1 MKKLKVVTV
10 VGTRPEIIRLSSIIN
25 RLNKSKSI
33 DHYLVHTGQNYDKN
47 LNEIFFKD
55 LEINK
60 PDFYLDAAKGSAN
73 LTIGEIL
80 LKIDPILDK
89 INPDA
94 MLILGDTNS
103 CLSSIAARK
112 KKIPIFH
119 FEAGNRCFDFR
130 VPEETNRRLVDHIS
144 DINLTY
150 SSNASQNLLNEGI
163 PADRIIKIGSPMYEI
178 IQKNLKKI
186 QNSKILSTLKLS
198 REKYFLI
205 SCHRE
210 ENINSTLNFNKLIKT
225 LNTISEVYEM
235 PVIFPVHPRT
245 KKIITDKA
253 PKLNKNIRLIDPV
266 GFIDY
271 NQLQINSFL
280 VLSDSG
286 TISEESSILN
296 FRALNIRETHERHE
310 AMEEASVIMTGL
322 EYNRVLQGIE
332 SVKDQKT
339 GDVRNILEVSDYKIS
354 NVSLKIE
361 RIILSYINYVN
372 RVVWQKES

>member
-1 MKKLKVVTV
+1 MKRIKIVTV
-10 VGTRPEIIRLSSIIN
+10 VGTRPEIIRLSAVIN
-25 RLNKSKSI
+25 RLNNSNFI
-33 DHYLVHTGQNYDKN
+33 DHKLIHTGQNYDKN
-47 LNEIFFKD
+47 LNEIFFQD
-55 LEINK
+55 LEIDK

-103 CLSSIAARK
+103 CLSAIAAKK
-112 KKIPIFH
+112 KKIPVFH

-144 DINLTY
+144 DINITY

-163 PADRIIKIGSPMYEI
+163 PADRIIKVGSPMYEI

-186 QNSKILSTLKLS
+186 QNSKILSALKLS

-253 PKLNKNIRLIDPV
+253 PKLNKNIRLIDPI

-339 GDVRNILEVSDYKIS
+339 GDARNILEVTDYKIS